1 MHSILKKNQ
10 ELIQQVKQ
18 INGARWSQQK
28 KTVAHT
34 DTIENR
40 ISLNCNNTLEQ
51 LSLGHTLFRKFKQ
64 WLQSNAI
71 ARHHSHVL

>member
-1 MHSILKKNQ
+1 MNWKAAPLKHRDENRIALYFENQ

-28 KTVAHT
+28 KLWHIP

-40 ISLNCNNTLEQ
+40 IQFELKPTRRA
-51 LSLGHTLFRKFKQ
+51 TFWKPYT
-64 WLQSNAI
+64 I
-71 ARHHSHVL
+71 